1 MKIKLHNIFKKKL
14 DANSLKITSENIA
27 EHRKEVLAAGRK
39 FKYPVQISGKKIV
52 FGSAAIALVVVSA
65 FSVYVWH
72 NLYRVQN
79 TAALFYNA
87 ARVLP
92 LPVARVDGESVRFDA
107 YLRLIRAD
115 IHYYITQERR
125 AFNSKEGSEELNF
138 HKRNELRNAE
148 RAAYARKVAR
158 QMGLKLTDQELQ
170 DKINA
175 DLKADSST
183 EETLVNTLKEYYGWS
198 MDDYRSV
205 LRGQLLERKVAFALD
220 TDAKSKLDQIQARLQ
235 KGDDFATVAREMS
248 DDADSKQR
256 GGAVVVTRSTE
267 DPTGVLRAIKGKQ
280 PGTVLPPLQVKLAD
294 AYYYYIVRFDGIDKD
309 EFTDKEQTKYSLIT
323 VRLSKFDHDFKQLI
337 EQNKITEYIAVP
349 REQDLKVKS
358 AK

>member
-79 TAALFYNA
+79 PAALFYNA
-87 ARVLP
+87 TRVLP
-92 LPVARVDGESVRFDA
+92 LPVAQVDGESVRFDA

-138 HKRNELRNAE
+138 HKRR
-148 RAAYARKVAR
+148 R
-158 QMGLKLTDQELQ
+158 QVVGHVVWCRHLCRQQPACHRLDSASVPRRQ
-170 DKINA
+170 KIN
-175 DLKADSST
+175 
-183 EETLVNTLKEYYGWS
+183 
-198 MDDYRSV
+198 
-205 LRGQLLERKVAFALD
+205 
-220 TDAKSKLDQIQARLQ
+220 
-235 KGDDFATVAREMS
+235 
-248 DDADSKQR
+248 
-256 GGAVVVTRSTE
+256 
-267 DPTGVLRAIKGKQ
+267 
-280 PGTVLPPLQVKLAD
+280 
-294 AYYYYIVRFDGIDKD
+294 
-309 EFTDKEQTKYSLIT
+309 
-323 VRLSKFDHDFKQLI
+323 
-337 EQNKITEYIAVP
+337 
-349 REQDLKVKS
+349 
-358 AK
+358 